1 MIEGGVPRGTPPF
14 LVKGGVMPEP
24 DAQADVSGERAREGA
39 QPGNAPLARI
49 VCSGMVLGAML
60 TIGLIISSVVRL
72 PSIRSGSRGVLV
84 SISAGI
90 GIATVYGMIGWFGIR
105 LRGFRDPR
113 ILRQGVR
120 FGLTAGIV
128 FAVSMLGEYLIPH
141 GEHENVILAI
151 ATFGLFFVLL
161 LAAGLFATL
170 ESNRLASGPLA
181 AVWAALIASQLW
193 FLLLLA
199 IYHAFVGTA
208 QEARFLEVDQV
219 IADFQRHG
227 ARDLRTFIFEDYMGG
242 GFFHSLLGPLLAVPL
257 GLLGGLVA
265 RSIQIAKSRCFLR

>member
-1 MIEGGVPRGTPPF
+1 
-14 LVKGGVMPEP
+14 MPEP
-24 DAQADVSGERAREGA
+24 DDRADVSGEKGEKAHTQPADVALPRAVR
-39 QPGNAPLARI
+39 
-49 VCSGMVLGAML
+49 SGMLLGAVV
-60 TIGLIISSVVRL
+60 TIVLIIYSVVRF
-72 PSIRSGSRGVLV
+72 PSIRNNLWGVLE
-84 SISAGI
+84 SSLAGI
-90 GIATVYGMIGWFGIR
+90 GIATVYGMIGWFGVR
-105 LRGFRDPR
+105 LRGFRQPR

-120 FGLTAGIV
+120 FGLAAGVV

-141 GEHENVILAI
+141 GEYENVILAL

-161 LAAGLFATL
+161 LAAGLSATL

-181 AVWAALIASQLW
+181 SVWAALIASQLW

-257 GLLGGLVA
+257 GFLGGLGA
-265 RSIQIAKSRCFLR
+265 RSIHILKCQSVFR

>member
-1 MIEGGVPRGTPPF
+1 M
-14 LVKGGVMPEP
+14 
-24 DAQADVSGERAREGA
+24 A
-39 QPGNAPLARI
+39 
-49 VCSGMVLGAML
+49 LGALL
-60 TIGLIISSVVRL
+60 TILLIISSVVRF
-72 PSIRSGSRGVLV
+72 PSLRNGSRGIIV
-84 SISAGI
+84 SIGAGI
-90 GIATVYGMIGWFGIR
+90 GIATFYGMIGWFGVR
-105 LRGFRDPR
+105 LPGFRQPR

-120 FGLTAGIV
+120 FGLAAGVV

-141 GEHENVILAI
+141 GEHENLILAMT
-151 ATFGLFFVLL
+151 TFGLFFVLL

-170 ESNRLASGPLA
+170 ESNLLASGPLA
-181 AVWAALIASQLW
+181 AVWAALIASQIW